1 MNITCM
7 IVDDEPLAVNLL
19 EEYISRVPYLSLQ
32 QKCYNALEGLAYLK
46 TEKVDLLFLDI
57 NMPQLSGMQMTT
69 LLPKGQAV
77 IFTTAYSEFAV
88 ESYEKN
94 ALDYL
99 LKPITLERFLVA
111 IQKARQV
118 LAPGS
123 LQDAEEDQLYL
134 KTGKTIIRMRYEDV
148 WYIEGLKDY
157 MVFYTTSGKHIV
169 YKRMKQL
176 EESLPSRFSRVHN
189 SYIINRDHIQRIGD
203 NQVWIRDN
211 AIPISDKYRE
221 SFFLKVNHHLL

>member
-1 MNITCM
+1 M

-19 EEYISRVPYLSLQ
+19 EEYISRLPYLSLQ
-32 QKCYNALEGLAYLK
+32 HKSYNVLEALAYLK
-46 TEKVDLLFLDI
+46 SEKVDLLFLDI
-57 NMPQLSGMQMTT
+57 NMPHLSGMQMTT

-99 LKPITLERFLVA
+99 LKPITLDRFLVA
-111 IQKARQV
+111 VQKARQV
-118 LAPGS
+118 LTAGPMY
-123 LQDAEEDQLYL
+123 DTVDDQLYL
-134 KTGKTIIRMRYEDV
+134 KTGKTIIRIRYEDV
-148 WYIEGLKDY
+148 WFVEGLKDY
-157 MVFYTTSGKHIV
+157 VLFYTTSGKHIV

-176 EESLPSRFSRVHN
+176 EEGLPSRFSRVHN

-203 NQVWIRDN
+203 NQVWIRDH

-221 SFFLKVNHHLL
+221 SFFLRVNHHLL